1 MYFIIKN
8 NIIQLQQWYKNLW
21 LIKTYNDSNCKIL
34 FAIQWQIILR
44 TARVTFF
51 KKEHVIY

>member
-1 MYFIIKN
+1 MYFIIKK
-8 NIIQLQQWYKNLW
+8 NIIPLQQWYKNLW